1 MSGSIDGLARKHGVS
16 VDAVRVLQ
24 DALRRGG
31 GQQAQFSHPDLGGM
45 GQWSAGGM
53 TQVGDMFNT
62 ALKDKVNAL
71 CKELAQSATT
81 MPPQSDPPSAQQQSQ
96 GHGGEEQHGEK
107 RSPPRGDWWPQEL
120 GRPSATGSQNGMR
133 YACFPDARRVAV
145 EQAGRVTLYDSGEHR
160 INGVSQ
166 SQSGG
171 QELSF
176 SSQNG
181 TVRASDLPVAG

>member
-1 MSGSIDGLARKHGVS
+1 MSVTAEELARKHGVS

-24 DALRRGG
+24 GALRRGG
-31 GQQAQFSHPDLGGM
+31 GRQAQFSHPDLGGM

-71 CKELAQSATT
+71 CTELAQSGDLSRPEPDA
-81 MPPQSDPPSAQQQSQ
+81 P
-96 GHGGEEQHGEK
+96 
-107 RSPPRGDWWPQEL
+107 PPRQGDGHQSGQRDWWPQGL

-133 YACFPDARRVAV
+133 YACFPDTRCVAV
-145 EQAGRVTLYDSGEHR
+145 EQAGSVTVYDSGDHR
-160 INGVSQ
+160 ISGVSQ
-166 SQSGG
+166 SQSGT

-181 TVRASDLPVAG
+181 TVRASELPVAG

>member
-1 MSGSIDGLARKHGVS
+1 MPGSVEDLAQKHGVS

-31 GQQAQFSHPDLGGM
+31 GKQAQFSPPDLGGM

-53 TQVGDMFNT
+53 TQVGDMSNA
-62 ALKDKVNAL
+62 ALKDKVRAL
-71 CKELAQSATT
+71 CTELAKSAAT
-81 MPPQSDPPSAQQQSQ
+81 MPPKSDPPATQHQGEQRQSEEDKGGQRQSAQ
-96 GHGGEEQHGEK
+96 
-107 RSPPRGDWWPQEL
+107 GDWWPQGL

-133 YACFPDARRVAV
+133 YACFPDTRRVAV
-145 EQAGRVTLYDSGEHR
+145 EQAGSVTVYDSGEHR
-160 INGVSQ
+160 ITGVAQ
-166 SQSGG
+166 SQSGT

-181 TVRASDLPVAG
+181 TVRASELPVAD